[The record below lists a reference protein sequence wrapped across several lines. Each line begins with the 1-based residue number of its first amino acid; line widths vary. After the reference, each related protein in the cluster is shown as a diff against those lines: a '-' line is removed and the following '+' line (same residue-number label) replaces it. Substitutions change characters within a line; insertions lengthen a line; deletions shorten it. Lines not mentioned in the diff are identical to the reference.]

1 MAASASQQSE
11 GPARAGMTRFTPDK
25 TRDRASLAGYAWGKE
40 LPQCWQK
47 RAAASTAVPH
57 TEQ

>member
-1 MAASASQQSE
+1 MVGTCTRDDS
-11 GPARAGMTRFTPDK
+11 ARAGMTRFTPK
-25 TRDRASLAGYAWGKE
+25 ETRKRASLAGYACGKE

-47 RAAASTAVPH
+47 RAPASTAVPH